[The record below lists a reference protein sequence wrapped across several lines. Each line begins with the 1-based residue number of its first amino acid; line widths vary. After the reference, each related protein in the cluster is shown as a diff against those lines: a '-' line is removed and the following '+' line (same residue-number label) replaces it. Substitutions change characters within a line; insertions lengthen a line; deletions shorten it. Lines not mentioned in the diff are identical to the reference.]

1 MNIFLPIRKCAIN
14 IYEIVV
20 DLPPFFIILT
30 CEIETGAGK
39 RPKTSSS
46 FSILAEKSEINPL
59 TIFYIIFM
67 MYQRSISSAAFQGS
81 VKIFM
86 DPDFDLITR
95 ILPYFQRIQIYIQI
109 WGEIRQMQNKMVWF
123 VDSNMI

>member
-39 RPKTSSS
+39 RPKTSFSL
-46 FSILAEKSEINPL
+46 SILAEKSEINPL
-59 TIFYIIFM
+59 ILILFKDPALFSKNPDSYTDPGRSFTIKSLKKGKFDKNVTYSCIGFGLE
-67 MYQRSISSAAFQGS
+67 QL
-81 VKIFM
+81 VKS
-86 DPDFDLITR
+86 D
-95 ILPYFQRIQIYIQI
+95 
-109 WGEIRQMQNKMVWF
+109 
-123 VDSNMI
+123 